1 MKKRSL
7 ALLVVMVLVAAAVIV
22 AVPRAS
28 ASDHENHCLCAGDAA
43 GLGGHSCE
51 DATWTAWDATANA
64 NFKTTLP
71 ASGNY
76 YLTEN
81 VALTA
86 VHQFTGDANICLNGF
101 TVSGPTSG
109 GVLKV
114 AGNVKLGFCDCSEKK
129 DGKVIARNTNGKAA
143 DWRGQVFE
151 LSADGFE
158 LNLYSG
164 TFTMATGAQYGNAG
178 MISNGTTGSSGAT
191 GTINLYNAVL
201 TNGKASYGGSIT
213 LRGGANEQPVVNIY
227 GGRIEGGYGVTY
239 GGNILVMTQATINM
253 YGGVIADGYVEV
265 ENTSANGGNLM
276 FNNGAA
282 TFNLYGGLIT
292 GGNCFNRGGNAYVGA
307 GTINMTGGAITGGV
321 VRGNSGVGGN
331 VELGGSSTVGTLNM
345 SGGIITGGNVAGT
358 NAAGGGVA
366 PYYSD
371 SKGCGGVVNVSG
383 TAKIYGNYTRKGTA
397 NETASD
403 IYVYSGSWAGTTR
416 PQNYVFVGTAID
428 GVNKTALE
436 SGAMVCITMANT
448 AVGTA
453 ATQNGTADDAKYIFA
468 TGADYVIGFDTDKMA
483 VVNAVDG
490 FSDLQAA
497 LDAGETNI
505 VLNGNS
511 TAVVQLVEDVTISN
525 GDYAV
530 KVDLNGKNAV
540 VTGTGKVTA
549 IDSVATYTA
558 GGGTVQAS
566 NLDLTAQE
574 NGKRYVAVGVENGYT
589 IRRFYVGITDSWL
602 HASVEGM
609 SFRVATRG
617 ADVTE
622 YGVYLSIQGVDGEYK
637 YTLTDGATI
646 VLLKNFLQT
655 NLQDADVTVQAYVK
669 VNGME
674 VRSVVYTLNFGEM
687 LAAA

>member
-7 ALLVVMVLVAAAVIV
+7 ALIAVVALIAAAVIV
-22 AVPRAS
+22 AAPRAS
-28 ASDHENHCLCAGDAA
+28 ASAHENHCLCAGDAA

-51 DATWTAWDATANA
+51 DVTWTAWDATANA

-76 YLTEN
+76 YLTED
-81 VALTA
+81 VDLIAI
-86 VHQFTGDANICLNGF
+86 HQFTGDANICLNGF
-101 TVSGPTSG
+101 VISGPTSG

-114 AGNVKLGFCDCSEKK
+114 AGNVKLGFCDCNENK
-129 DGKVIARNTNGKAA
+129 DGKVIALNTNGKVA
-143 DWRGQVFE
+143 DWRGQVIE
-151 LSADGFE
+151 ASVDGFE

-164 TFTMATGAQYGNAG
+164 TFTMAADAQYGNAG
-178 MISNGTTGSSGAT
+178 IISNGTTGNNGAT
-191 GTINLYNAVL
+191 GIMNLYNAVI

-213 LRGGANEQPVVNIY
+213 LRGGANEQPVINIY
-227 GGRIEGGYGVTY
+227 GGQIKDGYGVTY
-239 GGNILVMTQATINM
+239 GGNILIMAQATINM

-276 FNNGAA
+276 FNNSAA
-282 TFNLYGGLIT
+282 KLNLYGGLIT

-307 GTINMTGGAITGGV
+307 GTINMTGGAITNGV

-345 SGGIITGGNVAGT
+345 SGGVITGGNVAGT
-358 NAAGGGVA
+358 NAVGGGVA

-383 TAKIYGNYTRKGTA
+383 TAKIYGNYKQMGTA

-403 IYVYSGSWAGTTR
+403 IYVYSGTWAGTTR
-416 PQNYVFVGTAID
+416 PINYVSIGTAID

-436 SGAMVCITMANT
+436 SGAMVCITMGST

-453 ATQNGTADDAKYIFA
+453 ATQNGAANDAKYIFA

-483 VVNAVDG
+483 VVNAVSG
-490 FSDLQAA
+490 YASLQAA
-497 LDAGETNI
+497 LDAGETSI
-505 VLNGNS
+505 TLNGNS
-511 TAVVQLVEDVTISN
+511 TAVAQLTGNVTIAN

-540 VTGTGKVTA
+540 VTGAGKVTA
-549 IDSVATYTA
+549 VDSTATYTSA
-558 GGGTVQAS
+558 GGTVQAS
-566 NLDLTAQE
+566 NLELTAQAG
-574 NGKRYVAVGVENGYT
+574 GKRYVAVGVENGYT
-589 IRRFYVGITDSWL
+589 IRRFYVGVTDSWL

-609 SFRVATRG
+609 SFQVATRG

-622 YGVYLSIQGVDGEYK
+622 YGVYLSIEGVEGEYK
-637 YTLTDGATI
+637 YTLTNGATI

-669 VNGME
+669 VNGNE
-674 VRSVVYTLNFGEM
+674 VRSVAYTLNFGEM